1 MTAKQAAIDALLAE
15 FEQELDVLSP
25 DVVGSY
31 AQRAQRI
38 QARHEGYWVVSF
50 SRHGRWIQKQRRQ
63 S

>member
-1 MTAKQAAIDALLAE
+1 MTAKQAAINELLTE

-38 QARHEGYWVVSF
+38 QVRNEGYWVVSF
-50 SRHGRWIQKQRRQ
+50 SRHGRWIQEQRRRT
-63 S
+63 